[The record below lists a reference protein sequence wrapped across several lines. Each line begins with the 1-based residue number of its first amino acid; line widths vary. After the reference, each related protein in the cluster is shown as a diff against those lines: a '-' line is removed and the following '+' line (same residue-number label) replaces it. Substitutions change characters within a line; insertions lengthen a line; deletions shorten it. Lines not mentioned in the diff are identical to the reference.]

1 LIAWNKVTIDLLIHA
16 PLSASG
22 SLIRLLESLKGA
34 DFFSSAPPRL
44 TIELP
49 HKVDEPTRRYLENF
63 KWPPHPEPNSG
74 SLLTLHHRIPQ
85 RGLTVEE
92 NSIRFLESF
101 WPADP
106 HSSHVLVVSPQMEL
120 SPLFFHYLKYTVLE
134 YKYSESKLDGHE
146 NLFSISLD
154 LPPAY
159 LNDTTAFTPPLM
171 NGTHGS
177 SVTPFLWQAPNSN
190 AALYFGD
197 KWVELHDF
205 VARLLSS
212 QHLLPTSTTLSGKLV
227 SKTYPSWLEHIL
239 KLARARGYWTLYP
252 NFENDDALATF
263 HIDLYQVPEEYA
275 DEPEM
280 EGVDGSELTAD
291 PAKHLSLMHPETPL
305 ATKSLLSILPFGG
318 ELPKVGSMPL
328 LAWDGERIGASEI
341 GTYAV
346 NYSKVF
352 RHEIGGCDVSES
364 EKLRADLSAGDL
376 FCLNDGRD

>member
-1 LIAWNKVTIDLLIHA
+1 M
-16 PLSASG
+16 
-22 SLIRLLESLKGA
+22 IRLLESLKGA

-85 RGLTVEE
+85 RGLTAEE

-101 WPADP
+101 WPADS

-134 YKYSESKLDGHE
+134 YKYSESKLDSHE

-154 LPPAY
+154 LPSAY
-159 LNDTTAFTPPLM
+159 LNDTTPFTPPLM
-171 NGTHGS
+171 NETHGS
-177 SVTPFLWQAPNSN
+177 SVTQFLWQTPNSN

-212 QHLLPTSTTLSGKLV
+212 QHLLPTPTTLSGKLV

-252 NFENDDALATF
+252 NFENDDALATL
-263 HIDLYQVPEEYA
+263 HSDLYQVPEEYA

-305 ATKSLLSILPFGG
+305 ATKSLLGILPFGG

-376 FCLNDGRD
+376 FCLNDGSD